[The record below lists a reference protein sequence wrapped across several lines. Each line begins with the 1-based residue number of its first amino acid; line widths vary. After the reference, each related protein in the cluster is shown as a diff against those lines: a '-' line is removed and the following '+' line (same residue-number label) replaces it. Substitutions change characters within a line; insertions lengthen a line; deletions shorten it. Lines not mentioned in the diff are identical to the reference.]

1 MHLKKGKKIKFFL
14 YSLLIIFLTSTNNYN
29 YKISDPFNIKHIY
42 INGFSDKKNDLI
54 KNEIG
59 EVFKKNIFFI
69 NNVYFKK
76 LIERSDVKYLDVK
89 KNYPNKLIINI
100 IPSKPVCIILVE
112 NNKIFLGDNGKKLDV
127 ETEDYDLPTIMGSAN
142 IGNIFEVVN
151 LLILS
156 TFDYSSIDKIIFFKS
171 GRFDVILKNKVI
183 IKFPIKYNLK
193 IINFISNL
201 SREKRFNNS
210 KIIDFRINNRIIKYE

>member
-76 LIERSDVKYLDVK
+76 LTERSDVKYLNVK

-100 IPSKPVCIILVE
+100 IPAKPVCIILVE

-156 TFDYSSIDKIIFFKS
+156 TFDYSSIDRIIFFKS